1 MAWRPEVSS
10 YNAKKATEMA
20 LPSVR
25 YLRVNASM
33 DVMNY
38 MCNKRGNGSL
48 LTALLMIARSFLAE
62 TM

>member
-1 MAWRPEVSS
+1 
-10 YNAKKATEMA
+10 MA

-38 MCNKRGNGSL
+38 MCSKRGNGSL
-48 LTALLMIARSFLAE
+48 LTALLMIARSFLTE